1 MCRGEEGEALSPR
14 PLLIDA
20 SALTAFIRK
29 EPGGEKV
36 LGSLTTARREHLVST
51 IQLIEVEG
59 KLVSGGT
66 FTPEQVR
73 SRIHQL
79 GQLLTVIP
87 FEVSAQRSA
96 SFYYARR
103 KPYDLS
109 LGDALCLGTAE
120 VLGADVMTAE
130 QKWATL
136 PDLPFGVEL
145 IRGEA

>member
-1 MCRGEEGEALSPR
+1 MRAR

-20 SALTAFIRK
+20 SALTAFIRR
-29 EPGGEKV
+29 ERGGERV
-36 LGSLTTARREHLVST
+36 LRSLTTARREHLVST
-51 IQLIEVEG
+51 IGLIEVEG

-73 SRIHQL
+73 TRIHQL
-79 GQLLTVIP
+79 GQLLTVVP
-87 FEVSAQRSA
+87 FEVSAQRAA

-120 VLGADVMTAE
+120 TLGADVMTAE
-130 QKWATL
+130 QNWATL
-136 PDLPFGVEL
+136 PDLPFAVEL

>member
-1 MCRGEEGEALSPR
+1 MSAR

-29 EPGGEKV
+29 EPGGERV
-36 LGSLTTARREHLVST
+36 LKSLTTARREHLVSD
-51 IQLIEVEG
+51 
-59 KLVSGGT
+59 GT

-73 SRIHQL
+73 TRIRQL

-87 FEVSAQRSA
+87 FEVSVQRAA
-96 SFYYARR
+96 SFYSARR

-130 QKWATL
+130 QNWATL
-136 PDLPFGVEL
+136 PNLPFGVEL